1 MQNLLYFLLAP
12 PSSLCVNVLQGSLLF
27 AVCTRL
33 LSGVPLSHRRV
44 AGGKVTERR

>member
-12 PSSLCVNVLQGSLLF
+12 PSSLCVSVLQGSLPF

-33 LSGVPLSHRRV
+33 LSGVPLSHIRV